1 MINNLLLKVSLTDGC
16 TVAQDMLSIICPT
29 NTPTP
34 TQTSTPTPTPTVTP
48 SSTPRSSAEPASYI
62 LSSVNDYKYSVD
74 NNIVA
79 RFVSNNS
86 NVSAVTVQVPL
97 VRTSSPNILTTTN
110 IIYENQVIGQL
121 QFDPL
126 RISIGSNISITFAL
140 SSRVVSFTNIIL
152 NAPTINLI

>member
-48 SSTPRSSAEPASYI
+48 SSTPPSIVSPTTYI
-62 LSSVNDYKYSVD
+62 LSSNNNYIYNVD

-79 RFVSNNS
+79 RFVNTNTKVDS
-86 NVSAVTVQVPL
+86 VTVQVPL
-97 VRTSSPNILTTTN
+97 VRTSAPNILSTAS
-110 IIYENQVIGQL
+110 IIYQNQVIGQF
-121 QFDPL
+121 QFDAL
-126 RISIGSNISITFAL
+126 RIPIGSKISITFAL
-140 SSRVVSFTNIIL
+140 SSQVVSFSEISVNT
-152 NAPTINLI
+152 PTINLT

>member
-48 SSTPRSSAEPASYI
+48 SSTPPSIVDPVYYI
-62 LSSVNDYKYSVD
+62 LSSINNYKYSID

-79 RFVSNNS
+79 RFASNNT
-86 NVSAVTVQVPL
+86 NVTSVTVQVPL

-110 IIYENQVIGQL
+110 IIYQNQVIGQL
-121 QFDPL
+121 QFDAL
-126 RISIGSNISITFAL
+126 RIAIGSKISITFAL
-140 SSRVVSFTNIIL
+140 SNKVTSFNNITL
-152 NAPTINLI
+152 DAPTINLI